1 MQYDMIQYSKG
12 NAGGK
17 SPFLH
22 NIKNTHT
29 HKHSN
34 FLSQSLVRGCVS
46 DHYSVFPTE
55 TAAVTLSI
63 NSPSLSTELI

>member
-17 SPFLH
+17 STFLH
-22 NIKNTHT
+22 NIKNTH
-29 HKHSN
+29 KHSN
-34 FLSQSLVRGCVS
+34 FLSLSLDRGCVS

-55 TAAVTLSI
+55 TAAVTLSVHQL
-63 NSPSLSTELI
+63 SLSFY